1 MGPRQKRRAEAF
13 ASGPPLFR
21 KKAKVRLQFCDFCDM
36 MRSFLVQ
43 EMVRVL
49 NMHIFLV
56 GMAGAGK
63 TSLGRR
69 LAANLNLPFVDT
81 DQRVSEIM
89 GMSVI
94 EVFQSLG
101 EAFFRNAETGV
112 LMDLVGKPPCVVST
126 GGGLPTA
133 RENVLLMQNHGVII
147 HIDRPL
153 DQILSDIKMDRRPT
167 LVGGSHEN
175 VIDQYNERIGHY
187 KACADYRLDNSH
199 GFTVGLQTLTQ
210 MVESLE

>member
-1 MGPRQKRRAEAF
+1 MLK
-13 ASGPPLFR
+13 
-21 KKAKVRLQFCDFCDM
+21 
-36 MRSFLVQ
+36 
-43 EMVRVL
+43 
-49 NMHIFLV
+49 MHVFLV

-69 LAANLNLPFVDT
+69 LATNLGLRFVDT

-94 EVFQSLG
+94 DIFNTLG
-101 EAFFRNAETGV
+101 EAFFRNAEAGV
-112 LMDLVGKPPCVVST
+112 LTELIGQPPCIVST
-126 GGGLPTA
+126 GGGLPTV

-153 DQILSDIKMDRRPT
+153 DQILSDIKLERRPT

-187 KACADYRLDNSH
+187 RACADYRLDNSH
-199 GFTVGLQTLTQ
+199 GFAAGLQSLTQ
-210 MVESLE
+210 MVENLE

>member
-1 MGPRQKRRAEAF
+1 M
-13 ASGPPLFR
+13 
-21 KKAKVRLQFCDFCDM
+21 
-36 MRSFLVQ
+36 
-43 EMVRVL
+43 L

-69 LAANLNLPFVDT
+69 LASNLDLPFIDT

-94 EVFQSLG
+94 EIFQTLG

-112 LMDLVGKPPCVVST
+112 LMDLAGKPPCVVST
-126 GGGLPTA
+126 GGGLPTVQ
-133 RENVLLMQNHGVII
+133 ENVLLMQNQGVII

-153 DQILSDIKMDRRPT
+153 DQILSDIKMERRPT
-167 LVGGSHEN
+167 LAGGSYEN

-199 GFTVGLQTLTQ
+199 GFAVGLQTLTQ
-210 MVESLE
+210 MVENIK